1 MDQTEQTET
10 ELSTGTRRTL
20 VAGFGNLYRRD
31 DGVARYVVNALRE
44 RLGREPL
51 DEMDDGFGDVGHDV
65 DTVVLHQ
72 LVPEMAEDLRGYGL
86 VIFVDAHVGSTMPE
100 KVHEEPVAVTYR
112 TPFVY
117 HQTHPSTLLALTR
130 QMYGVAPEAI
140 LISLLGH
147 DFDFG
152 EGLSEETAALVEPAV
167 DRILELISRSGAGAP
182 IGEAMHEQRGSA
194 EGGSLNAGGA
204 HVTRTDDVELA

>member
-1 MDQTEQTET
+1 MSQPDTLNTAET
-10 ELSTGTRRTL
+10 TSRPRTL

-44 RLGREPL
+44 RLDREPL
-51 DEMDDGFGDVGHDV
+51 DEMDDGFGDIGHAV

-72 LVPEMAEDLRGYGL
+72 LVPELAEDLKNYGL
-86 VIFVDAHVGSTMPE
+86 VIFVDAHVGATIPE
-100 KVHEEPVAVTYR
+100 PIHEEPVAVTYR
-112 TPFVY
+112 APFVY
-117 HQTHPSTLLALTR
+117 HQTHPSTLLALTQ

-152 EGLSEETAALVEPAV
+152 EGLSEETAALVRPAV
-167 DRILELISRSGAGAP
+167 ERILKR
-182 IGEAMHEQRGSA
+182 IGE
-194 EGGSLNAGGA
+194 
-204 HVTRTDDVELA
+204 

>member
-1 MDQTEQTET
+1 MDASTRASEQTPADARPTPSEAS
-10 ELSTGTRRTL
+10 EAQLRHTL

-31 DGVARYVVNALRE
+31 DGVARYVVNALRA

-51 DEMDDGFGDVGHDV
+51 DEMDDGFSDLGHDI

-72 LVPEMAEDLRGYGL
+72 LVPELAEDLRNYSL
-86 VIFVDAHVGSTMPE
+86 VIFVDAHVGSTIPE
-100 KVHEEPVAVTYR
+100 LLHEEIVAVNFR

-117 HQTHPSTLLALTR
+117 HQTHPSTVLALTK
-130 QMYGVAPEAI
+130 QMYGVTPEAV
-140 LISLLGH
+140 LLSLLGH

-167 DRILELISRSGAGAP
+167 TRILQLAGATTYQ
-182 IGEAMHEQRGSA
+182 EAPPLEKPSEPTAMDATADQERA
-194 EGGSLNAGGA
+194 
-204 HVTRTDDVELA
+204 

>member
-1 MDQTEQTET
+1 VNAPSDKTWTH
-10 ELSTGTRRTL
+10 TL

-31 DGVARYVVNALRE
+31 DGVARVVVNALRE
-44 RLGREPL
+44 RMGRPPL
-51 DEMDDGFGDVGHDV
+51 DPMDDGFADLGHPI

-72 LVPEMAEDLRGYGL
+72 LVPELSEELKDYEL
-86 VIFVDAHVGSTMPE
+86 VVFVDAHVDTIPE
-100 KVHEEPVAVTYR
+100 PLHEERLEVTYR

-117 HQTHPSTLLALTR
+117 HQTHPSTVLALTHQIHGR
-130 QMYGVAPEAI
+130 APEAI

-167 DRILELISRSGAGAP
+167 NRILELASPASEERAARDPGDA
-182 IGEAMHEQRGSA
+182 
-194 EGGSLNAGGA
+194 
-204 HVTRTDDVELA
+204 